1 VNTTAP
7 PEESDMDVASFAEIE
22 QEFIGR
28 AHRIVW
34 ASVATVDRQGRPRS
48 RVLHP
53 IWEGQTG
60 WITADPRSLKARH
73 LALHPYASLA
83 YDKDPF
89 RPVYADCHAAW
100 VEDAVTQQ
108 HVWDLLKN
116 TPEPLGFDPGTIY
129 SPIGEEEPDRPK
141 YGVIKLTPYR
151 ITLFGF
157 PDPPVVWTPED
168 VG

>member
-1 VNTTAP
+1 MKTH
-7 PEESDMDVASFAEIE
+7 DFAEVAGPFIE
-22 QEFIGR
+22 R
-28 AHRIVW
+28 AHSDVW
-34 ASVATVDRQGRPRS
+34 CNVATIDSQGRPRS

-73 LALHPYASLA
+73 LALHPYVSLA

-89 RPVYADCHAAW
+89 RPVSADCHAEW
-100 VEDAVTQQ
+100 VEDRATLQ
-108 HVWDLLKN
+108 HVWDLLKS

-129 SPIGEEEPDRPK
+129 APIGEEESERPK

-151 ITLFGF
+151 ITLYGF
-157 PDPPVVWTPED
+157 PNPAVVWTPEEA
-168 VG
+168 G